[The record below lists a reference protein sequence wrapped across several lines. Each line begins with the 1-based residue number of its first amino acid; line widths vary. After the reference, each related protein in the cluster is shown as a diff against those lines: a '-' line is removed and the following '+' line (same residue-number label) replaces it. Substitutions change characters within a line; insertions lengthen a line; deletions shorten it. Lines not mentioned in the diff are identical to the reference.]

1 MQCSVDWIDTGECCD
16 VESGCVEFS
25 RVKSIVYVL
34 CRGEKSRGERTIGMK
49 RLRGGVDIVVSHS
62 VKL

>member
-1 MQCSVDWIDTGECCD
+1 ML
-16 VESGCVEFS
+16 S
-25 RVKSIVYVL
+25 RAKSRVYVL

-49 RLRGGVDIVVSHS
+49 RVRGGVDIVASHS